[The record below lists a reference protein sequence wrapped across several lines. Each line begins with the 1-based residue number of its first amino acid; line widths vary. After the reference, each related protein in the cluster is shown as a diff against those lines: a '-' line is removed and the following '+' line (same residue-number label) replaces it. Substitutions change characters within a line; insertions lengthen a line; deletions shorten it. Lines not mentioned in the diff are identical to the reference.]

1 MRKFS
6 IQDGLKAKLIRL
18 CKRDKVTY
26 DALMGKIDEILNCE
40 DVNHYKNLRK
50 PLQDFK
56 RVHIKGPFVM
66 TFKYLEPENK
76 IVFYDFDHHDKI
88 YKNAQN
94 PAE

>member
-6 IQDGLKAKLIRL
+6 TEDNLKSKLIKL

-26 DALMGKIDEILNCE
+26 EALMKKMDEILNCE

-50 PLQDFK
+50 PLQDLK
-56 RVHIKGPFVM
+56 RVHIKGPFIM
-66 TFKYLEPENK
+66 TFKYLESENK

-88 YKNAQN
+88 YKNAPN
-94 PAE
+94 LSE

>member
-40 DVNHYKNLRK
+40 DVNHYKNLK
-50 PLQDFK
+50 NPLQDLK
-56 RVHIKGPFVM
+56 RVHIRGPFVM